1 MAETGGARRR
11 SPVAPKILAVT
22 TMPSLRL
29 HIAPSPQTPLQAA
42 LWACAGPLALVL
54 AYSCSYNLLLFAPSI
69 YLLQIY
75 DRVLSSRSGATL
87 MLLTLIVAFTVVIG
101 GMLDALRRAALGRL
115 GAWFEDRLRPSVLSA
130 SLECAFRGDSSRAA
144 EAHRDLAVLR
154 QFMDSSACTMLF
166 DALWAPLFLVVLF
179 LVHPLLGVVAA
190 CSVAF
195 SFGLTLAK
203 ELLTE
208 DAQAR
213 SGAALA
219 RGYGRLTT
227 AAANIHMI
235 RIMGMFD
242 GAARLIQ
249 QAAHDARN
257 EQDLAQQ
264 RSEIVMLVAK
274 PIRALAQVLIMG
286 AAAWLVL
293 DHGSNPAIIFAASL
307 LFGRAAAP
315 VEGAVAAWRA
325 LTTALSAYRR
335 LDAMLAANCTSAED
349 AGVRPDRPRGD
360 LIVDNVGLEL
370 RQAGHFLLKNVSFSL
385 APGECLGIIGPSGS
399 GKSVLGQII
408 AGISSPTHGRVLLDN
423 VDVSVL
429 REGQGG
435 RHLGYLPQDI
445 NLFGETIK
453 DTIGRLDDTDPAK
466 LVEAARLAGI
476 HESIMR
482 MPEAYDT
489 AVPNGGLGFSRG
501 YRQRLGLARA
511 FFGEPRL
518 VVLDEPNASLDYVG
532 ERVLLDA
539 IEQMKIANTTVV
551 VITHRMGILA
561 ATDKIAIMQ
570 GGAILAFGASE
581 QIFEQH
587 LSRPQ
592 VPTQVQTQVP
602 TQVPSPIAPS
612 DDPCG
617 ALDESPELSVP

>member
-1 MAETGGARRR
+1 M
-11 SPVAPKILAVT
+11 P
-22 TMPSLRL
+22 MPSIRL
-29 HIAPSPQTPLQAA
+29 HIVPSPQTPLQAA
-42 LWACAGPLALVL
+42 LWTCAGPLALVL

-101 GMLDALRRAALGRL
+101 GMLDALRRAVLGRL

-130 SLECAFRGDSSRAA
+130 SLECAFRGDPSRAA

-154 QFMDSSACTMLF
+154 QFMDSSACPMLF

-179 LVHPLLGVVAA
+179 LVHPLLGAVAA
-190 CSVAF
+190 CSAAF

-208 DAQAR
+208 DALAR

-235 RIMGMFD
+235 RAMGMFD

-307 LFGRAAAP
+307 LFGRAIAP

-335 LDAMLAANCTSAED
+335 LDAMLAANCPSAED
-349 AGVRPDRPRGD
+349 AAIRPDRSRGD
-360 LIVDNVGLEL
+360 LIVDNVSLEL

-476 HESIMR
+476 HESIML
-482 MPEAYDT
+482 MPKSYDT

-511 FFGEPRL
+511 FFGDPRL

-539 IEQMKIANTTVV
+539 IEQMKIANTTVI

-570 GGAILAFGASE
+570 GGTVLAFGASE

-592 VPTQVQTQVP
+592 VVSAQSQVTP
-602 TQVPSPIAPS
+602 P

-617 ALDESPELSVP
+617 AIEASPESSVP

>member
-1 MAETGGARRR
+1 
-11 SPVAPKILAVT
+11 
-22 TMPSLRL
+22 MPIPFIRL
-29 HIAPSPQTPLQAA
+29 NIAPAPQTPLQAA
-42 LWACAGPLALVL
+42 LLACAGPLALVF

-75 DRVLSSRSGATL
+75 DRVLSSRSGSTL

-115 GAWFEDRLRPSVLSA
+115 GAWFEDRLRPGVLSA
-130 SLECAFRGDSSRAA
+130 SLECAFRGDPSRAA
-144 EAHRDLAVLR
+144 EAHRDLTLLR
-154 QFMDSSACTMLF
+154 QFMDSSAAPMLF
-166 DALWAPLFLVVLF
+166 DALWAPLFLIVLF
-179 LVHPLLGVVAA
+179 LIHPLLGVIAA

-195 SFGLTLAK
+195 SLGLTLAK

-208 DAQAR
+208 DALAK
-213 SGAALA
+213 SSAALS

-235 RIMGMFD
+235 RTMGMFD

-249 QAAHDARN
+249 QAARDARY

-264 RSEIVMLVAK
+264 RSEIITLVAK
-274 PIRALAQVLIMG
+274 PIRALAQVLMMG

-293 DHGSNPAIIFAASL
+293 DYGSNPAIIFAASL
-307 LFGRAAAP
+307 LFSRAIAP

-325 LTTALSAYRR
+325 LTTTLNAYRR
-335 LDAMLAANCTSAED
+335 LDAMLAAKGSPAED
-349 AGVRPDRPRGD
+349 TTIQPDRPRGE

-370 RQAGHFLLKNVSFSL
+370 RQAGHFLLKDVSFSL
-385 APGECLGIIGPSGS
+385 APGECLGIIGASGS

-429 REGQGG
+429 RQGLGG

-453 DTIGRLDDTDPAK
+453 DNIGRLDDTDPAK

-476 HESIMR
+476 HESIMHL
-482 MPEAYDT
+482 PEAYDT
-489 AVPNGGLGFSRG
+489 PVPNGGFGFSRG

-511 FFGEPRL
+511 LFGDPRL

-561 ATDKIAIMQ
+561 ATDKIAIIER
-570 GGAILAFGASE
+570 GTLLAFGTSE
-581 QIFEQH
+581 EIFEQH

-592 VPTQVQTQVP
+592 VPSQ
-602 TQVPSPIAPS
+602 
-612 DDPCG
+612 DDPHG
-617 ALDESPELSVP
+617 AIDASPELSVP